1 MTDDDLRQ
9 LYQEGRTIWRRFP
22 RLRGDLPHVLAD
34 LAARYHTDHNPCHVW
49 QAYGYAR
56 AAGVP
61 IPDWVL
67 GYLDRVA
74 ETMHVRSINPPTE
87 RQIARAAADAL
98 ELPRG
103 GRKNVFLEWPKQNH
117 ESWIA
122 REVKERLDDGSKLY
136 VAAADIGREHPTVIC
151 RLMFPQCR
159 KPLSRATVERYYH
172 AWIAQQV

>member
-1 MTDDDLRQ
+1 M
-9 LYQEGRTIWRRFP
+9 
-22 RLRGDLPHVLAD
+22 
-34 LAARYHTDHNPCHVW
+34 W

-61 IPDWVL
+61 IPWV
-67 GYLDRVA
+67 GAPRSDCVA

-98 ELPRG
+98 ESPRG
-103 GRKNVFLEWPKQNH
+103 GRKNVFLAWPKQNH

-122 REVKERLDDGSKLY
+122 RQVKARLDDGSKLY